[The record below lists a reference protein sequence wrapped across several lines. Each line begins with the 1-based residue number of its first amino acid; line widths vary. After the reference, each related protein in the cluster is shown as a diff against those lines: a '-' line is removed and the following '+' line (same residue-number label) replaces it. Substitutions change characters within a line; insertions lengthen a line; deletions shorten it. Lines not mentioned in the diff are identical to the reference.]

1 MKIVRGILVSPGI
14 ALGKAFVYPEE
25 KLSIPNY
32 DISVG
37 QVEFE
42 FERFKNALDMSQQE
56 LSQLK
61 EDRGGEISETE
72 SKLIDAHLLMTRDP
86 ELSELVNKEL
96 AIRLKNVEWVLLKAV
111 EEMVEQLNASGDAY
125 LRERST
131 DIHDVSRRIMGHLL
145 YRHKVPLT
153 YLEEDCILVA
163 HNLLPSDVISM
174 DKQKVIGIATD
185 VGGKTSHTAILARS
199 FEIPAV
205 LGLSDLTRFVKSG
218 DEIIVDGNEGLVILD
233 PDEATRKQYQA
244 SREAWL
250 KRELQ
255 LLTLNE
261 LPAETRD
268 GKLLLLEANIEIPEE
283 VDSVLAHGADGI
295 GLYRSEFLYIL
306 PHRFPLEEE
315 QVSAYKQVLES
326 MNPRSVTIRTLDL
339 GGDKL
344 IPSVKSIEEGNPILG
359 WRAVRF
365 CIAQPDIFKTQLR
378 ALLRASVYGNLKIMF
393 PMISGIEE
401 LNLVLELFE
410 EAKEELRKLG
420 VPFKE
425 DVPVGIMIEVP
436 SAAFTSDILAKK
448 VDFFSIGTNDL
459 IQYTIAVDRENERIA
474 YLYEPFHP
482 GVLRLIKLI
491 IDNGHN
497 QGISVGMCGEMAG
510 DTRASI
516 ILLGLGLD
524 EFSMSAIGIPEVK
537 KIIRS
542 VTIAETEEAA
552 GNIMEMKSY
561 REIDQYMNTWME
573 EKFDFVSH

>member
-1 MKIVRGILVSPGI
+1 MVSPGI
-14 ALGKAFVYPEE
+14 ALGQAFVYLEK

-32 DISVG
+32 DISAG
-37 QVEFE
+37 QVEYE
-42 FERFKNALDMSQQE
+42 LERFKNALGMAQQE
-56 LSQLK
+56 LTQLR
-61 EDRGGEISETE
+61 EARAGESGGTE
-72 SKLIDAHLLMTRDP
+72 SKLIEAHLLMTRDP
-86 ELSELVNKEL
+86 ELSELVRKE
-96 AIRLKNVEWVLLKAV
+96 ITNHLKNVEWVLLKVV
-111 EEMVEQLNASGDAY
+111 EEMVEKLSASGDVY
-125 LRERST
+125 LQERST
-131 DIHDVSRRIMGHLL
+131 DFHDVSRRIMDHLL
-145 YRHKVPLT
+145 YRHKIPLT
-153 YLEEDCILVA
+153 ELDEECILVA
-163 HNLLPSDVISM
+163 NNLLPSDVIAM
-174 DKQKVIGIATD
+174 NKQRVIGIATD

-205 LGLSDLTRFVKSG
+205 LGLSDLTRFVKTG
-218 DEIIVDGNEGLVILD
+218 DEIIVDGNEGLVILE
-233 PDEATRKQYQA
+233 PDDATRRQYQA

-315 QVSAYKQVLES
+315 QVAAYKHVLES

-344 IPSVKSIEEGNPILG
+344 IPSVKAIDENNPILG

-365 CIAQPDIFKTQLR
+365 CIARPDIFKTQLR

-401 LNLVLELFE
+401 LNLVLELFG
-410 EAKEELRKLG
+410 EAQEELRKKG

-425 DVPVGIMIEVP
+425 DIPVGIMIEVP

-482 GVLRLIKLI
+482 GVLRMIKLV
-491 IDNGHN
+491 IDNAHS
-497 QGISVGMCGEMAG
+497 QGIPVGMCGEMAG
-510 DTRASI
+510 DVNASI

-524 EFSMSAIGIPEVK
+524 EFSMSAIGIPEIK

-542 VTIAETEEAA
+542 VTIAEAEEAA
-552 GNIMEMKSY
+552 GYIMEMKSY
-561 REIDQYMNTWME
+561 REIDQYMRSWME

>member
-1 MKIVRGILVSPGI
+1 LVSPGI
-14 ALGKAFVYPEE
+14 ALGRAFVYLEE
-25 KLSIPNY
+25 KLSIPSY
-32 DISVG
+32 DISAG

-42 FERFKNALDMSQQE
+42 FGRFQNALEMARQE
-56 LSQLK
+56 LTRLK
-61 EDRGGEISETE
+61 ETRGSEISEME
-72 SKLIDAHLLMTRDP
+72 NKLIEAHLLMTRDP
-86 ELSELVNKEL
+86 ELSALVNKEL
-96 AIRLKNVEWVLLKAV
+96 TVRLKNVEWVLLKAV
-111 EEMVEQLNASGDAY
+111 EEMVERLNASEDVY

-153 YLEEDCILVA
+153 DLEEDCILVA

-174 DKQKVIGIATD
+174 DKKKVIGIATD

-205 LGLSDLTRFVKSG
+205 LGLSDLTRFVKTG

-233 PDEATRKQYQA
+233 PDEETRKQYQA

-250 KRELQ
+250 RRELQ

-261 LPAETRD
+261 LPGETRD

-306 PHRFPLEEE
+306 PQRFPLEEE
-315 QVSAYKQVLES
+315 QIAAYRSVLEP

-344 IPSVKSIEEGNPILG
+344 IPSVKTIDESNPILG

-365 CIAQPDIFKTQLR
+365 CIARPDIFKTQLR
-378 ALLRASVYGNLKIMF
+378 ALLRSSVYGNLKIMF

-401 LNLVLELFE
+401 LNLVLELYE
-410 EAKEELRKLG
+410 EAREELRQQG

-425 DVPVGIMIEVP
+425 DIPVGIMIEVP
-436 SAAFTSDILAKK
+436 SAAFTADILAKK

-482 GVLRLIKLI
+482 AVLRMIKLV
-491 IDNGHN
+491 IDNGHS

-510 DTRASI
+510 DTNAAI

-524 EFSMSAIGIPEVK
+524 EFSMSAIGIPEIK

-542 VTIAETEEAA
+542 VSIAEAEEAA
-552 GNIMEMKSY
+552 GAVMEMKSY
-561 REIDQYMNTWME
+561 QEIDQFMKSWMG